1 MEKKGRLTPKRLL
14 LMAAAC
20 AMTVAALMACTAFA
34 DETAVEGPQPIGEP
48 ETAAEPAIALEDGSH
63 AESSIDRESM
73 PETFAAET
81 NEFIPFAFNGYNVNS
96 EHKNMLNKVN
106 QLRASKGLGKLSWNA
121 NLTWPAAQRAAEI
134 AFFFQHDRPN
144 GDSCFTVHSEAYGEN
159 IAYIVVPKG
168 TKTASAIF
176 EGWKNSPGHLGNM
189 LGMNYKSV
197 AFGHEVIDLGSGAEL
212 HLWVQLFSFMDG
224 SGSVPSGDSSESF
237 LIPFYPDVAKSITAT
252 PKTLIVSGS
261 SMQPDITIAY
271 RKSDTL
277 MAVDSSSCLLLPAG
291 TTTWKNLVGN
301 IKPANTNMVSY
312 DAQTGILTSGSQVGK
327 TKCTIT
333 LAPAP
338 SKSTTFTAVNSKPA
352 NTNMVSY
359 DAQTGILTSGSQVG
373 KTKCTITLAPA
384 PSKST
389 TFTAVNSP
397 FTRLAGDS
405 SAQTAALIAWQTA
418 VDAGTKSS
426 KYAVIARNDDFADAM
441 SATGL
446 AGHLKAPILLTSR
459 TGWQTAVDAGTKSSK
474 YAVIARND
482 DFADAMSATGLAGHL
497 KAPILLTSR
506 TGLSDAAAT
515 AIRDLGVT
523 KVYIVGGPGA
533 VLPKVE
539 TSIKDMG
546 VKTERVYGEY
556 SWDTS
561 LKCAEKIHALGGNP
575 KGEAIIA
582 MSTNFQDALSI
593 SPLAYRYS
601 IPILLQGN
609 GTTIKIHA
617 LGGNPKGEAI
627 IAMSTNFQD
636 ALSISPLAYR
646 YSIPILLQGN
656 GTTIPRKLTDGE
668 LKFITQKTTGTIW
681 VPGGPVAVPEA
692 SVEKILGKNSPH
704 KREIV
709 RMYGYELKFIT
720 QKTTGTI
727 WVPGGPVAV
736 PEASV
741 EKILGK
747 NSPHKREIVRMY
759 GYDGYDTS
767 LEIAKT
773 LVDRGRAS
781 ESSVIIASGAQAPR
795 GVDALAGA
803 ALAGTNNGV
812 ILLVNANPD
821 IEGVH
826 TEAVDGFMIEGS
838 AGGTFM
844 QAYRNGTA
852 KGYIL
857 GGSYVMPYDYES
869 KLAVAMKDK

>member
-106 QLRASKGLGKLSWNA
+106 QLRASKGLGKLSWNT

-338 SKSTTFTAVNSKPA
+338 SKSTTFTAVNS
-352 NTNMVSY
+352 
-359 DAQTGILTSGSQVG
+359 
-373 KTKCTITLAPA
+373 
-384 PSKST
+384 
-389 TFTAVNSP
+389 P

-405 SAQTAALIAWQTA
+405 SAQTAALIA
-418 VDAGTKSS
+418 
-426 KYAVIARNDDFADAM
+426 
-441 SATGL
+441 
-446 AGHLKAPILLTSR
+446 
-459 TGWQTAVDAGTKSSK
+459 WQTAVDAGTKSSK

-539 TSIKDMG
+539 TSIKNMG

-609 GTTIKIHA
+609 GTTI
-617 LGGNPKGEAI
+617 
-627 IAMSTNFQD
+627 
-636 ALSISPLAYR
+636 
-646 YSIPILLQGN
+646 
-656 GTTIPRKLTDGE
+656 PRKLTDG
-668 LKFITQKTTGTIW
+668 
-681 VPGGPVAVPEA
+681 
-692 SVEKILGKNSPH
+692 
-704 KREIV
+704 
-709 RMYGYELKFIT
+709 ELKFIT

-826 TEAVDGFMIEGS
+826 TEAVDGFMIGGS
-838 AGGTFM
+838 AGSTFM

-869 KLAVAMKDK
+869 DLAVAMKDK